1 MKYIFVTGGNDG
13 IGLAL
18 CKQLAVDHGCYVFM
32 GSRSL
37 ERGAAGL
44 KSITDANPKT
54 ASTIEVVQIDVTD
67 DASVSA
73 ALKLSSRKG
82 QGLYALVNNAG
93 VGLNAGGKVLP
104 TNFYG
109 PKRVSEAFLP
119 LVTDR
124 IVNVSSGAASM
135 WLRNQMI
142 RQRNYLLVLIQHGTN

>member
-73 ALKLSSRKG
+73 AVEVVKSKG
-82 QGLYALVNNAG
+82 KGLY
-93 VGLNAGGKVLP
+93 
-104 TNFYG
+104 T
-109 PKRVSEAFLP
+109 R
-119 LVTDR
+119 
-124 IVNVSSGAASM
+124 
-135 WLRNQMI
+135 
-142 RQRNYLLVLIQHGTN
+142 